1 MPPEQSRRLLPPQ
14 DIRREDIRRT
24 PPNRV
29 ATSVDKGHGRVEKR
43 TVEVTRILTVHQQWK
58 GLKQGLRITRER
70 TVKGKKTV
78 EVVHA
83 ITSLS
88 SERADAA
95 ALLKL
100 LRDHWRIENCLHYV
114 RDVTLGEDACRVRR
128 GTTPQVLA
136 ALRNA
141 VIHLLAGVKAASCP
155 EAIEIL
161 QTNPDQA
168 RLLIGLPQCE

>member
-1 MPPEQSRRLLPPQ
+1 M
-14 DIRREDIRRT
+14 
-24 PPNRV
+24 
-29 ATSVDKGHGRVEKR
+29 SVDKSHGRIEKR
-43 TVEVTRILTVHQQWK
+43 TVEVTRILTVGQQWK
-58 GLKQGLRITRER
+58 GLKQGLRVTRER

-83 ITSLS
+83 ITSLP

-95 ALLKL
+95 TLLNL
-100 LRDHWRIENCLHYV
+100 LRNHWRIENSLHYV

-128 GTTPQVLA
+128 GAAPQILA

-141 VIHLLAGVKAASCP
+141 VVHLLVEVKADSRP

-161 QTNPDQA
+161 QTNPDRA
-168 RLLIGLPQCE
+168 RTLIGLPQCE